1 MNKSVYLGLAVLE
14 LSKIMYE
21 FWYDYVEPKHC
32 EKAKLWCMDT
42 GSFFVYIKT
51 YDIYKDIMKD
61 VETRIDASNYYLERP
76 LLKGKNE
83 KSNWINERWIRW
95 KNNGKICWTKSKNL

>member
-1 MNKSVYLGLAVLE
+1 
-14 LSKIMYE
+14 
-21 FWYDYVEPKHC
+21 
-32 EKAKLWCMDT
+32 MDT

-83 KSNWINERWIRW
+83 KSNWINER
-95 KNNGKICWTKSKNL
+95 